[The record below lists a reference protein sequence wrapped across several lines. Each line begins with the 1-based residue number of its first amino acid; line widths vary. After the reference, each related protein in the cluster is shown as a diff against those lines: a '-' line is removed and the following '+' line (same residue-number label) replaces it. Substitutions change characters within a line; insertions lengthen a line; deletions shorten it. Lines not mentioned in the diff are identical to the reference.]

1 MRFGNDDVGS
11 SFPPRDEHDESA
23 NAKFNLIPRTVTI
36 AEGASSPTTSSCD
49 SDSTSRRCTTWE
61 DTRRHR
67 RPVPVHQRERG
78 PGRHGTARERLTG
91 HGDVADTRR
100 YFDEPGRY
108 LVLCNF
114 APHFELFDM
123 YGWVNVK

>member
-1 MRFGNDDVGS
+1 MPRRALTAGQGGVGSFHLSQKGGDMRFGNDDVGS

-100 YFDEPGRY
+100 YVR
-108 LVLCNF
+108 
-114 APHFELFDM
+114 
-123 YGWVNVK
+123 